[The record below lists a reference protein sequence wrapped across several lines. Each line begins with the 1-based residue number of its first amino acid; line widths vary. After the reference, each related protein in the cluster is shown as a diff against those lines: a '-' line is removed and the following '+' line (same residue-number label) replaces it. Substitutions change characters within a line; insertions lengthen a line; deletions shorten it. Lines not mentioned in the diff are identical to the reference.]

1 MARRWT
7 PQSFIKHRR
16 WRVGLCAAFVV
27 IACLVGFFFV
37 AMKTVTISYD
47 GKIRTAHTMAMT
59 PHGLLTEQGI
69 PVKSHDF
76 ITSSHGD
83 LLRNGDTVTVRTAY
97 QATITIDGQVVYFW
111 TYAQNAA
118 DILNFFKQSERNA
131 VKVSVDINNVY
142 NTLTGGFVI
151 SAKGPVYLQVDG
163 KKIRVADGDTT
174 AAAILDAHNV
184 QLGKNDR
191 VNVVKEGTATI
202 MRVQRVSYATST
214 KQVILPY
221 TTQRIDDPSL
231 PQGAEVI
238 SQEGK
243 TGLEVDT
250 YRNVLVDGKVESSAL
265 IKREV
270 TSYAVNEIISVG
282 TKKSQ
287 PQPSSD
293 GDSSFGKDSQKKGA
307 GDSSSQDS
315 SKSSSSPSSQSSD
328 SASGSSSGSSSP
340 RGDDSQGDKS
350 GQSGQSDQSD
360 QQNQNSQ
367 GDSSSGKDSAKAK
380 VKPDEAARKA
390 AEAKAAADRQAQ
402 QKAAAKAAA
411 ARKEAEERAR
421 RQQEAAVAR
430 RRAQA
435 AAAAAAQRA
444 QAQQQASSTW
454 HATPAQAQVYG
465 RAAAAQYGWT
475 GAQWDAVVW
484 LFNKE
489 SSWMWSAENPGSGA
503 YGIPQ
508 ALPGSKMATAGADW
522 RDNAATQINWG
533 LGYIRGRYGNP
544 LTAKAYHLRMNWY

>member
-16 WRVGLCAAFVV
+16 WRVGLCAAFVA
-27 IACLVGFFFV
+27 IACLVGFVFV

-231 PQGAEVI
+231 PQGTEII

-250 YRNVLVDGKVESSAL
+250 YRDVLVDGKVEFSAL

-282 TKKSQ
+282 TKK
-287 PQPSSD
+287 PQPL
-293 GDSSFGKDSQKKGA
+293 
-307 GDSSSQDS
+307 
-315 SKSSSSPSSQSSD
+315 PSAD
-328 SASGSSSGSSSP
+328 
-340 RGDDSQGDKS
+340 
-350 GQSGQSDQSD
+350 
-360 QQNQNSQ
+360 
-367 GDSSSGKDSAKAK
+367 GDSSSGKDSQKKEAEDSSSQGSNKSSSSLSPQSSDSASGPSSGSSSPKEDDSPGDASAKKDSVKAKAQA
-380 VKPDEAARKA
+380 DEAARKA
-390 AEAKAAADRQAQ
+390 AEAKAAADRQARRE
-402 QKAAAKAAA
+402 AAAKAAA
-411 ARKEAEERAR
+411 VRKEAEERAR
-421 RQQEAAVAR
+421 RQQEAAAAR

-444 QAQQQASSTW
+444 RAQQQASSTW

-489 SSWMWSAENPGSGA
+489 SSWMWSAENPSSGA

-533 LGYIRGRYGNP
+533 LAYIRGRYGNP
-544 LTAKAYHLRMNWY
+544 LAAKAYHLRMNWY